1 MLIIQVSNLV
11 KNASMTHNNIMRKKP
26 DLTQIILKVI
36 SKDLNAGEEEDYKEG
51 P

>member
-11 KNASMTHNNIMRKKP
+11 KNASMTHNIMRKKP
-26 DLTQIILKVI
+26 DFTQIILKV
-36 SKDLNAGEEEDYKEG
+36 EEDHKQG